1 MKNLFSLIDVFRKG
15 SAVADVVRAKN
26 WGALGGVLSVL
37 LFSLSQ
43 AAKAFGFDIG
53 LTTEQADAIAFGI
66 ATAAGVFTTYATS
79 DKVGILPPKPE
90 TPAAAGADVPS
101 DPSGA

>member
-66 ATAAGVFTTYATS
+66 ATVCGVYVTYATS
-79 DKVGILPPKPE
+79 DKVGLLPERKAD
-90 TPAAAGADVPS
+90 PAADVPS